1 MPSQLRLI
9 LLCAAYVATLASPSA
24 GLAQAGPAAGTRSPQ
39 TQQQPG
45 EPNDGKTVEPPAAPQ
60 QRSAPSGCPYRDGK
74 LELIV

>member
-1 MPSQLRLI
+1 MPSQLRLT
-9 LLCAAYVATLASPSA
+9 LLCAACAATLASPSA
-24 GLAQAGPAAGTRSPQ
+24 GLAQAGPAAATGSPQ

-45 EPNDGKTVEPPAAPQ
+45 EPNGKAVEPPAAPQ